1 MKVEPF
7 IDVFPLVVDAL
18 KNCVPEP
25 SKINILPVVSA
36 EMVNPNTPDEP
47 ENSILPDAGVILT
60 PFAIIIFSYIQ
71 QQVYQHLYVLQILCS
86 RN

>member
-1 MKVEPF
+1 MRVVPF
-7 IDVFPLVVDAL
+7 IVTFPPDVAAL

-25 SKINILPVVSA
+25 SKINMLPVVSA
-36 EMVNPNTPDEP
+36 EMVNPNTPEEP

-71 QQVYQHLYVLQILCS
+71 QQVYQHLYVQQILYS